1 MLDLHTKT
9 ETTASIKVE
18 TAEAVTMRLLAAGRE
33 VSSSNED
40 LFSAYQELRDQLL
53 SRGYGLKC
61 NGSRINAVQ
70 SGMMAGCEVVYL
82 VELGKQT
89 LRKDI
94 VGMFDYAD
102 IDEFPDTA
110 QQMAFSK
117 QWLQSF

>member
-1 MLDLHTKT
+1 
-9 ETTASIKVE
+9 
-18 TAEAVTMRLLAAGRE
+18 
-33 VSSSNED
+33 
-40 LFSAYQELRDQLL
+40 
-53 SRGYGLKC
+53 
-61 NGSRINAVQ
+61 
-70 SGMMAGCEVVYL
+70 MMAGCEVVYL

-102 IDEFPDTA
+102 IDEFPNTA